1 MKKIF
6 STLFLLISIVSY
18 SQISI
23 VTADMP
29 RQNDTMRF
37 SIATNGITAN
47 QAAKSGVDTIWD
59 FTNLK
64 PNSQDIEKFFAPS
77 ATPYALQFGILNAS
91 TYGIKD
97 DALNALGGLGGAAGF
112 NIENVFAFYKNSTTA
127 NVLTGRGLTI
137 SSIPLALNLNPRDTV
152 FKFPLNFRDVDTTYF
167 SGSTTI
173 PGIGGIS
180 IQGRRINNVDGWGT
194 VKTPYGEFSCIRIK
208 TTITETD
215 TISITTIKLPIP
227 NNRIIYTWYAKN
239 LRYPVLEITQTTG
252 LAGALTIKYK
262 DIYRPEAFASNAR
275 FNASRTNVSQFDT
288 VNLVNLST
296 GTPNSFAWTITPNT
310 FRYVGGTKATDNNP
324 RVLFD
329 KSGTYS
335 VKLRVV
341 YDGGADDTLRNNYIN
356 VLTTSMNEIS
366 LNNFNLAL
374 YPNPAKNNIFVESSV
389 DNNNSV
395 IELFDILGKKFHT
408 IDFDKIS
415 NNKLE
420 INISNLNKG
429 IYFIKFTTENNV
441 SKTEKFIVE

>member
-1 MKKIF
+1 
-6 STLFLLISIVSY
+6 
-18 SQISI
+18 
-23 VTADMP
+23 
-29 RQNDTMRF
+29 
-37 SIATNGITAN
+37 
-47 QAAKSGVDTIWD
+47 
-59 FTNLK
+59 
-64 PNSQDIEKFFAPS
+64 
-77 ATPYALQFGILNAS
+77 
-91 TYGIKD
+91 
-97 DALNALGGLGGAAGF
+97 
-112 NIENVFAFYKNSTTA
+112 
-127 NVLTGRGLTI
+127 
-137 SSIPLALNLNPRDTV
+137 
-152 FKFPLNFRDVDTTYF
+152 
-167 SGSTTI
+167 
-173 PGIGGIS
+173 
-180 IQGRRINNVDGWGT
+180 
-194 VKTPYGEFSCIRIK
+194 
-208 TTITETD
+208 
-215 TISITTIKLPIP
+215 
-227 NNRIIYTWYAKN
+227 
-239 LRYPVLEITQTTG
+239 
-252 LAGALTIKYK
+252 
-262 DIYRPEAFASNAR
+262 
-275 FNASRTNVSQFDT
+275 
-288 VNLVNLST
+288 LVNLST

-395 IELFDILGKKFHT
+395 IELFNILGKKFHT